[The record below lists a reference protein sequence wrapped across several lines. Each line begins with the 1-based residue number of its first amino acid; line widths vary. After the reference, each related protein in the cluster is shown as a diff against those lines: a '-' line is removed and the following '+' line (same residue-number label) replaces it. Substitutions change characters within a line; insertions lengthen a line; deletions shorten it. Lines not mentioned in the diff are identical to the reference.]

1 MKATSLGHAGILVE
15 TRQATIVCDPWF
27 IPAFHGSW
35 FVFPRNDQLGEA
47 LMAKVRKPDYLYISH
62 QHADHLDEPWLRDNI
77 DKSVPVLLPDFPT
90 RELRRQLEG
99 LGFTRFIQTR
109 DAEEMDLGNGLTIAI
124 HVEGSVT
131 DGPGGDSAIV
141 ISDGESRLVNQN
153 DCRTGDL
160 EALRKHGPVDLHW
173 LQFSGAIW
181 YPMVYQEP
189 REKLLEL
196 ARKKVESQFARA
208 LTYVDAVGARM
219 VVPSAGPPCFLDDEL
234 FGANWITGS
243 EVSIFPDQTHFIE
256 RLSQRGLPTG
266 VRNVPGTTIEVTTSS
281 IEVMHPAG
289 VDVEQPFADKLAYL
303 REYQRD
309 WSGWL
314 ANLKASWPRDTTDVL
329 GVLKVW
335 WEPLLALA
343 PTLRGAIGSPC
354 RIISGDADLLIDFPR
369 GVVGVFAG
377 EEHRF
382 RLQIPRPL
390 LEIVVRD
397 RTVDWSNSLF
407 LSCRFSAW
415 RDGEFNEHLYN
426 FFKSLS
432 VERMRRA
439 EEEAV
444 RRVAPQEE
452 LSEEIE
458 LGEYL
463 VQRYCPH
470 RKADLSEFG
479 VVEGDAI
486 VCTLHGWKFSA
497 VDGRCLN
504 AEDRTLKV
512 RRR

>member
-1 MKATSLGHAGILVE
+1 
-15 TRQATIVCDPWF
+15 
-27 IPAFHGSW
+27 
-35 FVFPRNDQLGEA
+35 
-47 LMAKVRKPDYLYISH
+47 
-62 QHADHLDEPWLRDNI
+62 
-77 DKSVPVLLPDFPT
+77 
-90 RELRRQLEG
+90 
-99 LGFTRFIQTR
+99 
-109 DAEEMDLGNGLTIAI
+109 
-124 HVEGSVT
+124 
-131 DGPGGDSAIV
+131 
-141 ISDGESRLVNQN
+141 
-153 DCRTGDL
+153 
-160 EALRKHGPVDLHW
+160 
-173 LQFSGAIW
+173 
-181 YPMVYQEP
+181 
-189 REKLLEL
+189 
-196 ARKKVESQFARA
+196 
-208 LTYVDAVGARM
+208 
-219 VVPSAGPPCFLDDEL
+219 
-234 FGANWITGS
+234 
-243 EVSIFPDQTHFIE
+243 VSIFPDQTHFIE

-289 VDVEQPFADKLAYL
+289 VDVERPFADKLVYL
-303 REYQRD
+303 REYQHD

-369 GVVGVFAG
+369 GVVTAFAG

-382 RLQIPRPL
+382 RLQVPRPL
-390 LEIVVRD
+390 LEIVVRN
-397 RTVDWSNSLF
+397 RAVDWSNSLF

-479 VVEGDAI
+479 VVEGDGI